1 MSRSLSDCH
10 RLASFGWAK
19 RLWEVELMWQMELTT
34 RIMGVERLQVMELI
48 QQIELTTRIM
58 GIERLD
64 PR

>member
-1 MSRSLSDCH
+1 
-10 RLASFGWAK
+10 
-19 RLWEVELMWQMELTT
+19 MWQMELTT